1 MFNKD
6 KKACF
11 KHVRSKIR
19 NGLCQTV
26 KQGFGGVFMCQ
37 NWKRCFAKG
46 NSKRRL
52 CKVGHQLEADT
63 CAEANHRDPYSLQFQ
78 IDPEA
83 NPHREATACWNLPI
97 ERSDGK
103 AEKSRRWILEWKWM
117 AKRLNG
123 ESWWINWIAVSVDNG
138 TIRITSRGKEAKDE
152 TFDGFP
158 V

>member
-1 MFNKD
+1 MSAARSGMGYVRQWSKD
-6 KKACF
+6 
-11 KHVRSKIR
+11 
-19 NGLCQTV
+19 
-26 KQGFGGVFMCQ
+26 
-37 NWKRCFAKG
+37 
-46 NSKRRL
+46 
-52 CKVGHQLEADT
+52 LEAFSCWKPLKT
-63 CAEANHRDPYSLQFQ
+63 MFCKRKFKATPLQSGSSVGGGHMCEANHRNPYSLQFQ
-78 IDPEA
+78 MDPEA

-123 ESWWINWIAVSVDNG
+123 EPWWINWIAVSVDNE
-138 TIRITSRGKEAKDE
+138 TIRITSRGKEAKNE